1 MRNQFSRAGYGARGV
16 KLLAL
21 NAALATLAGCS
32 LMPNNINEPVISLH
46 TQTNGMKADYRL
58 SKDSP
63 PIIAGQ
69 MSDGDS
75 GVLPVETTPVGVKS
89 QIMALRGSYRSR
101 QTELLREID
110 VASNFQFAGIIV
122 SAIGVG
128 IKSTGTRNTGAGA
141 AGLATLWGDHYKLMV
156 QATNYKTAA
165 DAMDCVYRDIDAI
178 PDSFWSSAY
187 DLNGTFVISA
197 DLFTKKGS
205 AGTEATTAYDTLAA
219 MFPKLNNSVYQIDQK
234 LHANQASVTITAVQV
249 SDIQNAVTSQVT
261 AKVGAVNAAPAIKA
275 AADSQV
281 TSAVTESGQKQANLM
296 TARMKVDTAGAK
308 LTSFRSVVQDK
319 NSKVEQLTAQKAEN
333 ETQMM
338 SLRSAMPDLTVMEF
352 NSKDSKRSQAA
363 AQLKKSSESAFEL
376 SRQITQVTS
385 EKSLAENNQ
394 KQAELEV
401 ANATGELQAAQA
413 QAEEAAKA
421 AANAKKFKDL
431 ITLGVVDT
439 AIALPSNVS
448 ACVAAMG
455 N

>member
-1 MRNQFSRAGYGARGV
+1 MRNQFSRATHGARGV
-16 KLLAL
+16 TLLVL
-21 NAALATLAGCS
+21 SAAMATLGGCS

-46 TQTNGMKADYRL
+46 AQANGMKADYRL

-63 PIIAGQ
+63 PIVAGQ

-187 DLNGTFVISA
+187 DLNGTFVIPK
-197 DLFTKKGS
+197 DTFTDKGG
-205 AGTEATTAYDTLAA
+205 AGKDATTAYDTLSK
-219 MFPKLNNSVYQIDQK
+219 MFPTLNNNVYEIDQK

-261 AKVGAVNAAPAIKA
+261 AKAGAASAVPAIKA
-275 AADSQV
+275 AAESQV
-281 TSAVTESGQKQANLM
+281 ASATTESGQKQAQLV
-296 TARMKVDTAGAK
+296 TAKVKADTAGLK
-308 LTSFRSVVQDK
+308 LTNFRNVVQEK
-319 NSKVEQLTAQKAEN
+319 NASLERLTTQKTEH

-338 SLRSAMPDLTVMEF
+338 SLRSAMPDLTVMEV

-363 AQLKKSSESAFEL
+363 AQLKLSSESAFAL
-376 SRQITQVTS
+376 TRQISQITS
-385 EKSLAENNQ
+385 EKSVAENNQ
-394 KQAELEV
+394 KQAETDAAL
-401 ANATGELQAAQA
+401 ASGELQAAQA

-421 AANAKKFKDL
+421 AANARKFKDM

-448 ACVAAMG
+448 ACLAAMG
-455 N
+455 K